1 MGYLSQRSIVEIISN
16 PFEIIEKTNLSSE
29 IFSHPFGSKISYW
42 NFQNWFQI
50 ILPRLFL
57 EQQTAP
63 PPKSP
68 MSKSLSDVMLE
79 YETVVVFL
87 LWFWM
92 P

>member
-16 PFEIIEKTNLSSE
+16 PFEITEKTNLSSE
-29 IFSHPFGSKISYW
+29 IFCHPFGSKISYW

-50 ILPRLFL
+50 ILPRLYL
-57 EQQTAP
+57 EQQ
-63 PPKSP
+63 KNINFLESP

-87 LWFWM
+87 L
-92 P
+92 